1 MLGIVAT
8 SVLTKGL
15 NIRSCMGLVVII
27 EAHDVLRKFCILE
40 KTSEILLSSTG
51 TQTVFFFLFFSVI
64 LHLVL
69 KSFPHI

>member
-1 MLGIVAT
+1 MLGIVAI
-8 SVLTKGL
+8 SILTKGL

-69 KSFPHI
+69 KSLPHI